1 MRKLFFPLFLVGAAT
16 PLHAALS
23 EQTIA
28 VSELS
33 PNTLMVAGIV
43 TLTFLAIFL
52 RVKLG

>member
-1 MRKLFFPLFLVGAAT
+1 MHKLFLPLFLIGAAT
-16 PLHAALS
+16 PSHAALS

-43 TLTFLAIFL
+43 TLTLLAIFL
-52 RVKLG
+52 RKKLG